1 MSRDIKYI
9 GMDVHK
15 EATVIA
21 VLNGSG
27 KLMMESI
34 VETKASSI
42 LQFIHGLR
50 GELHVT
56 WEEGTWAAW
65 LYDLLLPQVAQVLVC
80 DPRHNAFLKEGNKS
94 DKIDARKLAD
104 LLRTGMLRPVYH
116 GEHGLR
122 TLREL
127 GRSYQTI
134 SQDLNRVM
142 NRIKARY
149 RGWSIPCAGTQ
160 VYAPRYR
167 EEWLQKIEHAGVRR
181 RAELLYQQLD
191 GLQALRRTL
200 RPELLTESRKHKAS
214 KLLRQIPCIGPI
226 RAARLLA
233 LMQTP
238 HRFRSKRQLWTYSGL
253 GIETRDSA
261 QYRFVRGQLQRAKKP
276 QQIRGLNRNHNHEM
290 KEIFKASR
298 DPSQLWGGSIA
309 RVLCGIAGQG
319 NEARDGAP
327 DVSAKDRGH
336 CFDTLEEGG
345 TFRGR
350 TTEATSSLSVAQNA
364 GDLQGFHASV
374 VAHRFCDAR
383 VRGRV
388 SMRSLGTSCAAA
400 CSTQSPGQSYAPS
413 HNPKKP

>member
-15 EATVIA
+15 EAIVNA

-27 KLMMESI
+27 KLVMESI
-34 VETKASSI
+34 VETKTSSI
-42 LQFIHGLR
+42 LQFVHGLR

-65 LYDLLLPQVAQVLVC
+65 LHDLLQPHVHQVLVC
-80 DPRHNAFLKEGNKS
+80 NPRRNALLKEGSKN
-94 DKIDARKLAD
+94 DKVDARKLAD

-142 NRIKARY
+142 NRLKALY
-149 RGWSIPCAGTQ
+149 RGWGIPCAGTR
-160 VYAPRYR
+160 VYALHSR
-167 EEWLQKIEHAGVRR
+167 EEWLNKIPHAGVRR
-181 RAELLYQQLD
+181 RAELLYEQLD
-191 GLQALRRTL
+191 GLQGLRRNL
-200 RPELLTESRKHKAS
+200 RPELLAESRKHKAA

-253 GIETRDSA
+253 GIETHDSA
-261 QYRFVRGQLQRAKKP
+261 QYRYVRGQLQRSKKP
-276 QQIRGLNRNHNHEM
+276 QQIRGLNRNHNHAM
-290 KEIFKASR
+290 KEIFKGAATRASCGVGPLR
-298 DPSQLWGGSIA
+298 NFYVALLAKGMKPEMARLTLARKMAAITLTLWKKEERFDAEQL
-309 RVLCGIAGQG
+309 
-319 NEARDGAP
+319 
-327 DVSAKDRGH
+327 K
-336 CFDTLEEGG
+336 
-345 TFRGR
+345 
-350 TTEATSSLSVAQNA
+350 AQ
-364 GDLQGFHASV
+364 
-374 VAHRFCDAR
+374 
-383 VRGRV
+383 
-388 SMRSLGTSCAAA
+388 AA
-400 CSTQSPGQSYAPS
+400 
-413 HNPKKP
+413 

>member
-1 MSRDIKYI
+1 MSREVKYI

-15 EATVIA
+15 EAIVIA
-21 VLNGSG
+21 VLNDGG
-27 KLMMESI
+27 KLVMESI

-50 GELHVT
+50 GELHIT
-56 WEEGTWAAW
+56 KEEGTWAAW
-65 LYDLLLPQVAQVLVC
+65 LYDLLKPHVHQVLVC
-80 DPRHNAFLKEGNKS
+80 DPRRNALLKEGNKS
-94 DKIDARKLAD
+94 DKVDARKLAD

-142 NRIKARY
+142 NRIKALY
-149 RGWSIPCAGTQ
+149 RGWSIRCAGTQ

-167 EEWLQKIEHAGVRR
+167 EEWLGKIEHAGVRR

-191 GLQALRRTL
+191 GLQALRRTV
-200 RPELLTESRKHKAS
+200 RPELLAESRKHKAS

-226 RAARLLA
+226 RAARLIA

-253 GIETRDSA
+253 GIETHDSA
-261 QYRFVRGQLQRAKKP
+261 QYRYVNRQLQRAKKP

-290 KEIFKASR
+290 KDIFKGAATRASCGVGPLR
-298 DPSQLWGGSIA
+298 DFYVALLDKGMKPEMARLTLARKIAAIALTLWKKEE
-309 RVLCGIAGQG
+309 R
-319 NEARDGAP
+319 
-327 DVSAKDRGH
+327 
-336 CFDTLEEGG
+336 FDTEQLK
-345 TFRGR
+345 
-350 TTEATSSLSVAQNA
+350 AQ
-364 GDLQGFHASV
+364 
-374 VAHRFCDAR
+374 
-383 VRGRV
+383 
-388 SMRSLGTSCAAA
+388 AA
-400 CSTQSPGQSYAPS
+400 
-413 HNPKKP
+413 